1 MRHEGSF
8 RREPLRPHGWDSG
21 VHWQSFLHSKAGLER
36 LVHSHAIDHAV
47 QSKATTPHPGECEG
61 CRAVQQRELALPK
74 TVARVMAEQ
83 RDRHRNREHQSS
95 GARHQARCEQ
105 EATNELAHARRPCE
119 EFGRWKAKRSND
131 LGEAGGR
138 WQFCEPVPECNR
150 DPDHDPQDREAGVRQ
165 CRSRSLSSKKK
176 PLQGP
181 SPLQIHT
188 ARSNQGPYRVSA
200 SFRQGPGGR

>member
-1 MRHEGSF
+1 MRENEN
-8 RREPLRPHGWDSG
+8 REFDRCAMGGDSG
-21 VHWQSFLHSKAGLER
+21 ASPLDRTVGTQEYIGRVFCTQKRGLSDSCTHMR
-36 LVHSHAIDHAV
+36 L
-47 QSKATTPHPGECEG
+47 TT
-61 CRAVQQRELALPK
+61 RSN
-74 TVARVMAEQ
+74 Q